1 VAFPQTP
8 LDVHTE
14 LQIGGAWT
22 DVSAAPYLRDKIAV
36 TGGRQ
41 DEGSHV
47 DPASCAMTIN
57 NRSGTYSP
65 RNPTSSLYGKIG
77 RNTPLRVSVAA
88 GSCFLAATDE
98 TAPDVRV
105 STPSVAAVQITGD
118 LDVRWDVEPA
128 DWDAANVVELG
139 GKWGAAGQRSWH
151 AYLFSG
157 SLWFGWTTDGTTENS
172 VSASLSAAVHPRRMC
187 LRVTVDVDN
196 GAGGRTVTFF
206 TGTSLAGP
214 WTQIGSTTIAGTTA
228 TASSTASLDLA
239 DVTGDAFLNSA
250 CRIYAFELRSG
261 IGGTVVANPTFTA
274 LTPGTTS
281 FTDSAGRAWTA
292 SSTSAITNLRP
303 RHVGEVSAWP
313 QRWDVDGKDV
323 YVPLQAAGI
332 SRRLGQGASPLDSA
346 LRRSVVASS
355 PVAYWPLEDGTAST
369 QAASAILGGTPLLPA
384 PNAPNFAAIEGP
396 PGSLQLPDFTAGGSL
411 AVASMPA
418 GSTASWTIECLL
430 LFPTSFTSGSTIP
443 LAWRTTGSTVAWQLS
458 ATPGPDGGVAFQW
471 QNTTG
476 SSVHDASGG
485 GNVTDGR
492 WHQVRITVYQTGSNI
507 NLQLWL
513 DGEMLFE
520 DTDVNVTCGA
530 IQSVTINPNRVANAN
545 LPSVG
550 HVAVWS
556 PRTSVAT
563 YPAAFGYAGETTDT
577 RITRLS
583 TEEGVPLI
591 APYGVAGDTPLG
603 PQLSSTLLNLLQ
615 EATDADV
622 GILYEPRHMI
632 ALAARSRISLYN
644 QPTTLALNYQ
654 ADGEVPPPLQPTED
668 DQQTRND
675 ITRGRPN
682 GSSARVTL
690 DSGTL
695 STAAPPNGVGR
706 YADSQTVNV
715 ASDDQLQGIAG
726 WWLHLGTWDEARY
739 PQVTVDLAAAP
750 WLIDQATA
758 VEVGDRI
765 TISNLPPWVAPGSVD
780 LLVQGYTE
788 TIGEYDWTITFNC
801 TPAGPWTVGVLD
813 DPVLGRLDTDGS
825 QLSAGVSAT
834 ATSLQVQVTGGPLWV
849 TTANQP
855 SEFPFNVRIGGE
867 VMTVTGITG
876 SSSPQTFTVT
886 RSVNGVSKSQAS
898 GTDVRLAQPLILA
911 L

>member
-1 VAFPQTP
+1 VTP
-8 LDVHTE
+8 
-14 LQIGGAWT
+14 
-22 DVSAAPYLRDKIAV
+22 
-36 TGGRQ
+36 
-41 DEGSHV
+41 
-47 DPASCAMTIN
+47 
-57 NRSGTYSP
+57 RSGP
-65 RNPTSSLYGKIG
+65 QGP
-77 RNTPLRVSVAA
+77 
-88 GSCFLAATDE
+88 AT
-98 TAPDVRV
+98 
-105 STPSVAAVQITGD
+105 
-118 LDVRWDVEPA
+118 L
-128 DWDAANVVELG
+128 
-139 GKWGAAGQRSWH
+139 
-151 AYLFSG
+151 
-157 SLWFGWTTDGTTENS
+157 
-172 VSASLSAAVHPRRMC
+172 
-187 LRVTVDVDN
+187 
-196 GAGGRTVTFF
+196 
-206 TGTSLAGP
+206 
-214 WTQIGSTTIAGTTA
+214 
-228 TASSTASLDLA
+228 
-239 DVTGDAFLNSA
+239 LNSGC
-250 CRIYAFELRSG
+250 CR
-261 IGGTVVANPTFTA
+261 
-274 LTPGTTS
+274 
-281 FTDSAGRAWTA
+281 
-292 SSTSAITNLRP
+292 RP
-303 RHVGEVSAWP
+303 RT
-313 QRWDVDGKDV
+313 R
-323 YVPLQAAGI
+323 
-332 SRRLGQGASPLDSA
+332 
-346 LRRSVVASS
+346 
-355 PVAYWPLEDGTAST
+355 
-369 QAASAILGGTPLLPA
+369 
-384 PNAPNFAAIEGP
+384 
-396 PGSLQLPDFTAGGSL
+396 
-411 AVASMPA
+411 
-418 GSTASWTIECLL
+418 
-430 LFPTSFTSGSTIP
+430 TSGS
-443 LAWRTTGSTVAWQLS
+443 
-458 ATPGPDGGVAFQW
+458 
-471 QNTTG
+471 
-476 SSVHDASGG
+476 
-485 GNVTDGR
+485 
-492 WHQVRITVYQTGSNI
+492 
-507 NLQLWL
+507 
-513 DGEMLFE
+513 
-520 DTDVNVTCGA
+520 C
-530 IQSVTINPNRVANAN
+530 
-545 LPSVG
+545 
-550 HVAVWS
+550 
-556 PRTSVAT
+556 TSRGT
-563 YPAAFGYAGETTDT
+563 
-577 RITRLS
+577 S
-583 TEEGVPLI
+583 
-591 APYGVAGDTPLG
+591 
-603 PQLSSTLLNLLQ
+603 
-615 EATDADV
+615 
-622 GILYEPRHMI
+622 I